1 MKRSMWLAVVIGV
14 ALLAMVIWGSFL
26 KEDGGEESGRTEVYV
41 AIVSSLTGDLAENGK
56 DTANGASLAFDEA
69 NETAQ
74 GKEKIIRYEMFDDQ
88 GDPKVAVSVA
98 NRVSQ
103 DSRFIAVVGHLT
115 SGCMSAA
122 APVYNRARMPVI
134 MPVPTNPKITQMGYT
149 SLFRIPPT
157 DDEQAPFL
165 ARYILSVD
173 PSAPVA
179 VVHDL
184 TPYGL
189 GFAEAF
195 RDTFKK
201 NGGNIVAFDGAQK
214 ESRDFRTLIAKL
226 KTLKPKY
233 ILLGATYDMGAPFV
247 RQMKELGLDAT
258 PVSGDGCYGSAFL
271 EQAGDAAEGTIVSF
285 IAPDRASSPETEAFF
300 KKYEAK
306 YGKVVSFAPLGYDAG
321 KVVDTAIRE
330 ALEPTRSDVKD
341 AIRKPGFV
349 VNGVTGKIEFTE
361 NGDNKNINL
370 VLYTVR
376 QGKFTLF
383 K

>member
-1 MKRSMWLAVVIGV
+1 MNRSIWFAIVIAV
-14 ALLAMVIWGSFL
+14 ALLAAVIWGPFL
-26 KEDGGEESGRTEVYV
+26 RQNGGDPKWKKEVYV

-56 DTANGASLAFDEA
+56 DTSNGASLAFDEA
-69 NETAQ
+69 NETPHT
-74 GKEKIIRYEMFDDQ
+74 KDRIIHYVMFDDQ
-88 GDPKVAVSVA
+88 GDQKAAVSVA
-98 NRVSQ
+98 NRVCQ
-103 DSRFIAVVGHLT
+103 DPRFIAVIGHLT

-122 APVYNRARMPVI
+122 APVYDRAGIPVV

-157 DDEQAPFL
+157 DNDQAPFL
-165 ARYILSVD
+165 AKYLLSVD
-173 PSAPVA
+173 PGAPVA

-184 TPYGL
+184 TAYGL

-195 RDTFKK
+195 RDTFKQ
-201 NGGNIVAFDGAQK
+201 NRGNIVAFDGALK

-226 KTLKPKY
+226 KALNPKY
-233 ILLGATYDMGAPFV
+233 ILLGATYDMGAPFA
-247 RQMKELGLDAT
+247 RQMKELGLNAT
-258 PVSGDGCYGSAFL
+258 LVSGDGCYGSAFL

-285 IAPDRASSPETEAFF
+285 IAPDQASSQETTEFF
-300 KKYEAK
+300 RKYEAK

-321 KVVDTAIRE
+321 KVVVNAIGE
-330 ALEPTRSDVKD
+330 ASQPTRAAVINVLKRRD
-341 AIRKPGFV
+341 FV
-349 VNGVTGKIEFTE
+349 VNGVTGKIEFAD
-361 NGDNKNINL
+361 NGDNKNKNL